1 MSYAWGAGGASRVP
15 AVAPLHA
22 SVGIVQIGSGAA
34 APAVPAAMP
43 ATESAS
49 SADRPPAAFP
59 EDQERPADLELRRLA
74 AELAPMVDVW
84 QRLLD
89 QHLPDRAGRCRT
101 CTKGGTGLPTTR
113 WPCSIHGIADL
124 ARRCHNRSA

>member
-1 MSYAWGAGGASRVP
+1 
-15 AVAPLHA
+15 LHS

-43 ATESAS
+43 AAESTS
-49 SADRPPAAFP
+49 PIERPAAAFP

>member
-1 MSYAWGAGGASRVP
+1 MSYAWGAGGAGRVP

-22 SVGIVQIGSGAA
+22 SVGIVQIGSGATA
-34 APAVPAAMP
+34 SAVPAVMP
-43 ATESAS
+43 ATDAAPSVERS
-49 SADRPPAAFP
+49 PAAHP
-59 EDQERPADLELRRLA
+59 DDQDRPADLELRRLA

-101 CTKGGTGLPTTR
+101 CTKGGTGLPSTR

-124 ARRCHNRSA
+124 ARRCHDRSA